1 MELRVTRCDERARI
15 TKKRHQTAGFGVEI
29 KVLVVQGAF
38 EEMYEPAWCRALE
51 ENGVET
57 ALFRSHAYTLPG
69 VLGRVERRVLAGP
82 GVHRIRSALLR
93 QVRCMKPAVTL
104 LYQGHYFDIDTV
116 RELGTLT
123 FVTGYHNDDPF
134 GIKRR
139 SLRYRHLHPALP
151 AYRGFHAYR
160 EVNAAE
166 LKAVGVPNV
175 KVLLPY
181 FRPWIDYPRT
191 LSRDEWAK
199 WSCDLCFA
207 GHLEPDERIG
217 YLSQVARSGLNL
229 RLYTQAVHAR
239 RILPPDVWSRVGPTQ
254 VALGDDY
261 RKALCGS
268 RIALSFYSRWN
279 RDQYTRRSFEI
290 PACGVF
296 LLSERTEAMAAF
308 FAEGVE
314 AEYFSTADELLDKA
328 RYYLKHDA
336 ERRAIAQRGHD
347 KVRRAG
353 HDIYNRMKQW
363 LADVAIWRS

>member
-1 MELRVTRCDERARI
+1 
-15 TKKRHQTAGFGVEI
+15 
-29 KVLVVQGAF
+29 
-38 EEMYEPAWCRALE
+38 
-51 ENGVET
+51 
-57 ALFRSHAYTLPG
+57 
-69 VLGRVERRVLAGP
+69 
-82 GVHRIRSALLR
+82 
-93 QVRCMKPAVTL
+93 MKPDVTL
-104 LYQGHYFDIDTV
+104 LYQGQYFDLDTV

-134 GIKRR
+134 GIKSR
-139 SLRYRHLHPALP
+139 SLRFRHLHRALP
-151 AYRGFHAYR
+151 GYGGFHAYR
-160 EVNAAE
+160 EVNAGE
-166 LKAVGVPNV
+166 LRAAGVAKV

-191 LSRDEWAK
+191 LSQDDLAK

-207 GHLEPDERIG
+207 GHLEPDERIE
-217 YLSQVARSGLNL
+217 YLSRVARSGLHL
-229 RLYTQAVHAR
+229 RLYTQPEDAR
-239 RILPPDVWSRVGPTQ
+239 HILPPDVWARVGPTQ

-314 AEYFSTADELLDKA
+314 AEYFSSAEELLDKA
-328 RYYLKHDA
+328 RYYLTHDR
-336 ERRAIAQRGHD
+336 ERHAIAQRGYD
-347 KVRRAG
+347 KVRHSG
-353 HDIYNRMKQW
+353 HDVYHRMKQW
-363 LADVAIWRS
+363 LADVTTWRS